1 MDEHAERLRRR
12 TAAYRNPLRAGTD
25 AVQTARYLQQVQ
37 YDTAALAAVSE
48 QPQDLDNVGPA
59 YLRAR
64 AQHYRELA
72 ARQTN
77 PKRARLF
84 LQLAVSFERHASR
97 KERGVSP
104 PSP

>member
-1 MDEHAERLRRR
+1 MDEQAERLRRR

-37 YDTAALAAVSE
+37 YDTAALAAIPE
-48 QPQDLDNVGPA
+48 QPQDLENVGPA

-64 AQHYRELA
+64 AQHYRDLA
-72 ARQTN
+72 SRQRD

-84 LQLAVSFERHASR
+84 LELAVSFERHARS
-97 KERGVSP
+97 KERRTPAS
-104 PSP
+104 SS